1 MGYIELIS
9 RTKAVSISAKVKKR
23 VAERDSFDGWNCCIL
38 CGSPEG
44 QPNAHVIPRSDNG
57 MGVEGNI
64 VTLCWDCHRRYDNT
78 EERMEI
84 RKEIIHYLKK
94 FYPDWSEEKVRYK
107 K

>member
-1 MGYIELIS
+1 MNARI
-9 RTKAVSISAKVKKR
+9 KAVSIPPEVKKR

-38 CGSPEG
+38 CGSPKG

-57 MGVEGNI
+57 MGVEENI

-84 RKEIIHYLKK
+84 RKEIIHYLKRS
-94 FYPDWSEEKVRYK
+94 YPGWEEEKVRYK